1 MGKLDEKVQTKNLSV
16 TGFTSDEFL
25 ACDEFPVSAV
35 NSANDDD
42 L

>member
-1 MGKLDEKVQTKNLSV
+1 MMEWKTAF

-25 ACDEFPVSAV
+25 VCDEFPVSAV
-35 NSANDDD
+35 ISANDDD